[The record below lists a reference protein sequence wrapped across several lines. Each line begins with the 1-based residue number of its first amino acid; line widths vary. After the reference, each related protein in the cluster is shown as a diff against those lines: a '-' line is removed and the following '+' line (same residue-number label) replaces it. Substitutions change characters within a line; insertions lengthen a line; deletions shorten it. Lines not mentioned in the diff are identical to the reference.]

1 MRHFRIW
8 GGAPGIEFINSD
20 NTQMVTMAFDDFDS
34 YQYPAG
40 LTLSG
45 NQGNEYFKAP
55 KFIKTGASANDIL
68 LGDGSTLSK
77 GALRFN
83 VLTMF
88 FMKQFNPG
96 VLV

>member
-77 GALRFN
+77 GALALQRADD
-83 VLTMF
+83 V